1 MPKAKVIR
9 AYGTYRVGD
18 IIQPTGVFFDYLKSL
33 GLVER
38 VEDTA
43 PEAAIETAEDARSE
57 RVETATPKR
66 KRGRPRKRK

>member
-38 VEDTA
+38 VEDDR
-43 PEAAIETAEDARSE
+43 PGGNVETAEDTRSE
-57 RVETATPKR
+57 PVQTATRKR
-66 KRGRPRKRK
+66 KRRPKKSR